1 MVVVSFF
8 SVKLRFIGCLDEVA
22 SFKQIK
28 LKWKIKANKNS
39 MKSRN
44 SREKG
49 KFEFSEEK
57 SREFCKRSDKPFRSL
72 SNDKSSHCPC

>member
-1 MVVVSFF
+1 M
-8 SVKLRFIGCLDEVA
+8 KLRFIGCLDEVA

-28 LKWKIKANKNS
+28 LKWKIKADKNS

-57 SREFCKRSDKPFRSL
+57 SGNSVNVVTSL
-72 SNDKSSHCPC
+72 FARCPIINPAIVHADTRYLSVR